1 MTPKKENDLD
11 PQETQEWVE
20 AMEAVVERDVFE
32 RAQFLLRELA
42 DHAVLSG
49 VGSPYSANTP

>member
-1 MTPKKENDLD
+1 MTSKKVNDLD

-20 AMEAVVERDVFE
+20 AMEAVVERDGFE

-49 VGSPYSANTP
+49 AGSP